1 MSLMVTMA
9 QDRQRGFV
17 DRLRSM
23 PITRAAIP
31 AGQATATA
39 IYGLWS
45 FLFMALCGLAV
56 GWRIHAGGLNDV
68 LAFALLMAFLVAM
81 TWVGMYLGLIIGNQ
95 ETAAQVGILV
105 FPVAMVSNIFVPTS
119 QMVPWLRVV
128 ADWNHLSALATA
140 VRELSGNPTGP
151 TNGAWPLE
159 HPVLASLLWIV
170 ALLLIFVPLC
180 TARYAR
186 ADR

>member
-1 MSLMVTMA
+1 MVVCSWWP
-9 QDRQRGFV
+9 G
-17 DRLRSM
+17 
-23 PITRAAIP
+23 P
-31 AGQATATA
+31 AGQWPLA
-39 IYGLWS
+39 WS
-45 FLFMALCGLAV
+45 DVRPTRFLSSNTNVMFESCSFE
-56 GWRIHAGGLNDV
+56 LNAV
-68 LAFALLMAFLVAM
+68 LAFALLLAFLVAM

-119 QMVPWLRVV
+119 QMVSWLRVV
-128 ADWNHLSALATA
+128 AEWNPLSALATA
-140 VRELSGNPTGP
+140 VRELFGNPTGP

-159 HPVLASLLWIV
+159 HPALASLLWMV